1 MHGSELHRRELGIA
15 EEGMAKIILVAD
27 DNPTIRRMLC
37 RMLEA
42 REDYDW
48 CAKSENG
55 EAALAQST
63 NAGPIRSRRKPSR
76 LGTRLPPAF
85 GKEDALTRTPLG
97 WLSSRPG

>member
-1 MHGSELHRRELGIA
+1 
-15 EEGMAKIILVAD
+15 MAKKILVAE
-27 DNPTIRRMLC
+27 DNPTIRTMHC

-42 REDYDW
+42 RQEYDW
-48 CAKSENG
+48 CAEAENG
-55 EAALAQST
+55 EAASALST
-63 NAGPIRSRRKPSR
+63 NTGAIRSRRKPSR